1 LNIVQNKQR
10 KEGKDMLE
18 TALMVIGVVLLLGAM
33 VFVLKKHPK
42 ELDDSDDLDLT
53 QDKNI
58 ITEKF
63 PLEKE

>member
-1 LNIVQNKQR
+1 
-10 KEGKDMLE
+10 MLE